1 MIWLL
6 LVAVGLLVIMYATI
20 VLIEGWASDR
30 LRGIIALVLGL
41 AAIGVGIWQFLEF
54 AKVDTTNQA
63 KCYSLGGVYSGDGVC
78 FKDGKRITID
88 EEGDN

>member
-30 LRGIIALVLGL
+30 LRGIICFGARASSYWGRDL
-41 AAIGVGIWQFLEF
+41 AV
-54 AKVDTTNQA
+54 
-63 KCYSLGGVYSGDGVC
+63 S
-78 FKDGKRITID
+78 
-88 EEGDN
+88 